1 MCVNAV
7 CSARAVHGRMLKHL
21 HVRMHAHMLSDRAA
35 VLRSENQV
43 RGDNQ
48 VTARLS
54 SSRRAALALAQ
65 AWPVAAAC
73 RCQ

>member
-1 MCVNAV
+1 MQML

-35 VLRSENQV
+35 VLR
-43 RGDNQ
+43 GDNQ
-48 VTARLS
+48 ATARLS
-54 SSRRAALALAQ
+54 SSRRAALALAH